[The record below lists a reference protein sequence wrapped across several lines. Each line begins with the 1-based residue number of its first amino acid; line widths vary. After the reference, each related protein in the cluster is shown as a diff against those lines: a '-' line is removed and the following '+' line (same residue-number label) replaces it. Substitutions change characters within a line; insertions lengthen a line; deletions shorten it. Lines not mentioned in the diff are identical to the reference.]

1 MTRLHGTLACAA
13 LLLGACSSV
22 ELAPTTTMVR
32 RGPAFGQPSHRVV
45 TLPATCGALDVLQQT
60 AELHAPD
67 RCTSGDLGSIDGKV
81 RSLLDFAGADVI
93 ASDTLNA
100 QTRSRREIET
110 RTTTGIGSPDPLAPV
125 TETTSR
131 ETVIEGSTFADAP
144 LPLQREILREI
155 RADAVLTT
163 RIKVGAI
170 TGPSGRRLVQ
180 VQLRMAAALT
190 GQLIWARRCSMEIGG
205 LLATDL
211 DTAEAGEFAG
221 YALVQPDQL
230 KLDTRG
236 RTEEIVTMEAQSSSH
251 GSTSYE
257 KTLSRDS
264 TSTSDGSQQS
274 SSRTTTTKLDGSI
287 FEDLSVADRQEVI
300 RQSGADAVATVRVVI
315 GGLQMSWTSGNHN
328 VEVMVKLG
336 VNQGDTMAW
345 ASRCIATSEQ
355 FTTIEAAL
363 EAASRCAMTVLD

>member
-1 MTRLHGTLACAA
+1 MTRLHGPLVCAA

-100 QTRSRREIET
+100 QTRTRRETEI
-110 RTTTGIGSPDPLAPV
+110 RTTTGTTDPLAPV

-163 RIKVGAI
+163 RIKVGAV

-190 GQLIWARRCSMEIGG
+190 GQLIWAKRCSMEIGG
-205 LLATDL
+205 ILATDL
-211 DTAEAGEFAG
+211 DTAEAGVACAITG
-221 YALVQPDQL
+221 A
-230 KLDTRG
+230 
-236 RTEEIVTMEAQSSSH
+236 
-251 GSTSYE
+251 
-257 KTLSRDS
+257 
-264 TSTSDGSQQS
+264 
-274 SSRTTTTKLDGSI
+274 
-287 FEDLSVADRQEVI
+287 EDAR
-300 RQSGADAVATVRVVI
+300 
-315 GGLQMSWTSGNHN
+315 
-328 VEVMVKLG
+328 
-336 VNQGDTMAW
+336 
-345 ASRCIATSEQ
+345 
-355 FTTIEAAL
+355 
-363 EAASRCAMTVLD
+363 